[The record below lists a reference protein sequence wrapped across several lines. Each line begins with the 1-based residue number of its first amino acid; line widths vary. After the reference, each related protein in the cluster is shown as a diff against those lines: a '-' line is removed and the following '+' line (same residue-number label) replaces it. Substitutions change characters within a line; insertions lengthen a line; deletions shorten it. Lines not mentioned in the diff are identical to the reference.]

1 MSDLFE
7 FEKNLIEI
15 EEEFKSRLGEDYI
28 FHRSFVQIRDMVE
41 TMILERDEKIK
52 DLESKLKSPN
62 ATPPPSVE
70 KPKTIDEYYDLLEKK
85 RKLLFSYWQN
95 NKTSQS
101 EKCFD
106 EFEKFYKKMKN
117 DYGQDVNII
126 ALKKNKRLSDEV
138 KMEICHEVNQKYSY
152 MIKKYNISQ
161 KDVKPEKVCPPGKIV
176 NPKTGRCINK
186 PKEKTHKKPG
196 RPRKNVDKP
205 GPQEPEE
212 PKEKPKKECP
222 PGKIVNPKT
231 GRCINK
237 PKEKTQKRRGRPKKS
252 EPKEDYSWIGEDSDE
267 EEDNIN
273 PEVLKKLKLF
283 KKETPKKYKELKKD
297 IKKKFGFILSF
308 DEMDKLYIYKNG
320 EEEDLSKEAEKFI
333 LDSIKKPEPKPVP
346 EPEKSMNFDEALE
359 YIRTNVKP
367 GSLIYR
373 SFLNGIKNKFGI
385 TLKYDNHGDDYAEPT
400 LYFMKGKKEA
410 SIEEMKKVK
419 QYVIDMAEKS
429 KSPSSQRKVET
440 IKLENGKMIN
450 LDLGV

>member
-52 DLESKLKSPN
+52 DLESKLKFSN

-70 KPKTIDEYYDLLEKK
+70 KPKTIEEYYDLIERK

-138 KMEICHEVNQKYSY
+138 KMDICHEVNQKYSY
-152 MIKKYNISQ
+152 MIRKYNISQ

-205 GPQEPEE
+205 GSQEPEE

-252 EPKEDYSWIGEDSDE
+252 EPKEDYSWMGEDSDE
-267 EEDNIN
+267 EDDNIN

-283 KKETPKKYKELKKD
+283 KKETPQKYKELKKD

-308 DEMDKLYIYKNG
+308 NEMDKLYIYKNG

-333 LDSIKKPEPKPVP
+333 LDSIKKT
-346 EPEKSMNFDEALE
+346 S
-359 YIRTNVKP
+359 T
-367 GSLIYR
+367 
-373 SFLNGIKNKFGI
+373 
-385 TLKYDNHGDDYAEPT
+385 YA
-400 LYFMKGKKEA
+400 
-410 SIEEMKKVK
+410 
-419 QYVIDMAEKS
+419 
-429 KSPSSQRKVET
+429 
-440 IKLENGKMIN
+440 
-450 LDLGV
+450 

>member
-1 MSDLFE
+1 MSDY
-7 FEKNLIEI
+7 
-15 EEEFKSRLGEDYI
+15 EEFKKLLFDYAVNI
-28 FHRSFVQIRDMVE
+28 EENCESHVVSGMTLINE
-41 TMILERDEKIK
+41 KIENMIKKRDERIK
-52 DLESKLKSPN
+52 ELEGKSSPKVSPKPVKKPDL
-62 ATPPPSVE
+62 E
-70 KPKTIDEYYDLLEKK
+70 KPKTIDEYYDLLESK

-95 NKTSQS
+95 KKVHEFSREEAFN
-101 EKCFD
+101 

-126 ALKKNKRLSDEV
+126 SLKDNKRLSDEV

-205 GPQEPEE
+205 EE

-222 PGKIVNPKT
+222 PGKIINPKT

-267 EEDNIN
+267 EDNNIN

-283 KKETPKKYKELKKD
+283 RKETPKKYKELKKD

-320 EEEDLSKEAEKFI
+320 EEEYLSKEAEKFI
-333 LDSIKKPEPKPVP
+333 LDSIKKSEPKPVT

-359 YIRTNVKP
+359 YIRTTGKP
-367 GSLIYR
+367 GSYR
-373 SFLNGIKNKFGI
+373 TFLNDIKKRFGI
-385 TLKYDNHGDDYAEPT
+385 TLKYDNHGDDYAAPD

-419 QYVIDMAEKS
+419 QYVIDTAEKS
-429 KSPSSQRKVET
+429 K
-440 IKLENGKMIN
+440 
-450 LDLGV
+450 

>member
-1 MSDLFE
+1 MSDYD
-7 FEKNLIEI
+7 
-15 EEEFKSRLGEDYI
+15 EFKGVLAGLMEDIEANCEYNVASELKWI
-28 FHRSFVQIRDMVE
+28 NDIVE
-41 TMILERDEKIK
+41 NMIKKRDERIK
-52 DLESKLKSPN
+52 ELEKKPSPKVSPKPVKKPDL
-62 ATPPPSVE
+62 E
-70 KPKTIDEYYDLLEKK
+70 KPKTIEEYYDLIESK
-85 RKLLFSYWQN
+85 RKLLFSYWQDN
-95 NKTSQS
+95 ETIQS

-106 EFEKFYKKMKN
+106 EFEKFFKKMKN

-126 ALKKNKRLSDEV
+126 ILKKNKRLSDEL

-205 GPQEPEE
+205 EE

-222 PGKIVNPKT
+222 PGKIINPKT

-267 EEDNIN
+267 EDNNIN

-359 YIRTNVKP
+359 YIRTTGKP

-373 SFLNGIKNKFGI
+373 SFMNGIKNKFGI

-429 KSPSSQRKVET
+429 K
-440 IKLENGKMIN
+440 
-450 LDLGV
+450 